1 MTWLVVL
8 IPALSGVL
16 ALLPRAARKGP
27 RRLLLL
33 AAAVAHSGITVALI
47 AASPDAPDGSGPSPW
62 VGLDALGMVFLAVT
76 SGLFLAVAVYC
87 VGYLAPQASAF
98 NVQRSTF
105 NANRE
110 SGFIACLLFFL
121 ATMSLV
127 CISHDMGLLW
137 IAVEAT
143 TLVSAPLICFHRHHR
158 SLEAMWK
165 YLLICSVGIAL
176 ALLGNFFLAFAG
188 PGHLGSGL
196 NVSRLAKA
204 ASDLDP
210 MWLKAA
216 FLMLLVGYG
225 TKMGLAPMHSWLPD
239 AHSEA
244 PAPVSALLSGALL
257 NCAFLGILR
266 GHSILTAAGLGL
278 FSGRLLIGFG
288 LLSMGIAAAFLIGQT
303 DYKRML
309 AYSSIEHMGILAMGI
324 GLGGLASQ
332 GALLHAINH
341 SLAKGWLFLAAGNLL
356 FLYKT
361 QNAADIRGLVGQ
373 RSTRLE
379 THDPRL
385 TVPVGRSTCIVNRV
399 SCIVTRQTG
408 VLWLAGFLAITG
420 SVPFGLFF
428 SELTILKGALDA
440 GRWGIA
446 AGYSLTLAVVFVA
459 MARIVLPMV
468 FGSPDSTE
476 PAAAPPG
483 RGQAAWSTLPIL
495 ALCGVVLGLGLY
507 VPPAL
512 WQFLRQAAAL
522 VGGY

>member
-1 MTWLVVL
+1 MMWLVVL
-8 IPALSGVL
+8 IPALSGLL
-16 ALLPRAARKGP
+16 ALVLPGKRP
-27 RRLLLL
+27 RRVLLL
-33 AAAVAHSGITVALI
+33 AAAVAHGGAAVVLI
-47 AASPDAPDGSGPSPW
+47 ASSADAPPGRW
-62 VGLDALGMVFLAVT
+62 VALDALGKVFLAIT
-76 SGLFLAVAVYC
+76 SGLFLAVAVYS
-87 VGYLAPQASAF
+87 VGYLG
-98 NVQRSTF
+98 
-105 NANRE
+105 RE
-110 SGFIACLLFFL
+110 SGRTTRDTQEGFPFRNEPDAVFIGCLLLFL

-127 CISHDMGLLW
+127 CISQDMSLLW

-188 PGHLGSGL
+188 QGHTSL
-196 NVSRLAKA
+196 NVSSLSKA

-210 MWLKAA
+210 TWLKAA

-244 PAPVSALLSGALL
+244 PSMVSALLSGALL

-266 GHSILTAAGLGL
+266 GHSLLSAAGLEQ
-278 FSGRLLIGFG
+278 FSAELLILFG

-309 AYSSIEHMGILAMGI
+309 AYSSIEHMGILTLGI

-361 QNAADIRGLVGQ
+361 KNTADVRGILKVG
-373 RSTRLE
+373 SA
-379 THDPRL
+379 
-385 TVPVGRSTCIVNRV
+385 
-399 SCIVTRQTG
+399 TG

-420 SVPFGLFF
+420 SPPFGLFF

-446 AGYSLTLAVVFVA
+446 AGYSLAMAVVFVA
-459 MARIVLPMV
+459 MARIVLPMA
-468 FGSPDSTE
+468 FGSPDNGE
-476 PAAAPPG
+476 PAAALSV
-483 RGQAAWSTLPIL
+483 RGEAAWSVIPAL
-495 ALCGVVLGLGLY
+495 ALCGVVLVLGLY
-507 VPPAL
+507 IPPAL
-512 WQFLRQAAAL
+512 WQFLRQAAIP